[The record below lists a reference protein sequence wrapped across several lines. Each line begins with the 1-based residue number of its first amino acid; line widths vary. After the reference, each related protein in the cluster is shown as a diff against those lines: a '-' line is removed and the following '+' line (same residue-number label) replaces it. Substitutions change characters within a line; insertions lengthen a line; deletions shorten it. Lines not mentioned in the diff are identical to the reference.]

1 MQPFLYFKDLN
12 KLYSNTVLAKKL
24 GISRSCVYK
33 YSCGHLVQNAET
45 FKAIVKFHAS
55 HNGNFDGTKIRMFE
69 INRKKGH
76 GAACHMAPI
85 ANLP

>member
-1 MQPFLYFKDLN
+1 
-12 KLYSNTVLAKKL
+12 
-24 GISRSCVYK
+24 
-33 YSCGHLVQNAET
+33 VQNAET